1 MHENT
6 NYLSSRFSDVY
17 TVRWPRWLITCII
30 PYDPRVSCCHGN
42 KRSWLKQTVRQA
54 SRLKGQRFQTT
65 TTDWYDDPLTKWSS
79 RRKWPRLID
88 NVQTALVFIELCLK
102 FLQFVQS
109 VTQFS
114 TPVRPHG
121 QAYTLL
127 WQTRRSWFVYL
138 AKLYWVWC
146 CHPFSYRAPAQS
158 SPAVGTVN
166 IFSLSHPDER
176 PADIKRLAVS
186 EDFILR
192 SL

>member
-1 MHENT
+1 M
-6 NYLSSRFSDVY
+6 LSWQQKELAKADSE
-17 TVRWPRWLITCII
+17 TGIQAAGTK
-30 PYDPRVSCCHGN
+30 VSNHHY
-42 KRSWLKQTVRQA
+42 
-54 SRLKGQRFQTT
+54 
-65 TTDWYDDPLTKWSS
+65 WYDDPLTKWSS

-158 SPAVGTVN
+158 SPAVETVN

-186 EDFILR
+186 EDLILR
-192 SL
+192 SLSRVRWKAHSENPSIN